1 MVSGITI
8 QQYFEQYRGAS
19 LLLDVRSPGEYEH
32 AHIPGAYSLPLF
44 TNDERRIVGT
54 AYKQESREKAIKIG
68 LKYFGPKMVK
78 MVEEVERLRAEN
90 QKLNAEGERRRPEG
104 QGLDGTGEKDASS
117 LPIVVHCWRGGM
129 RSAGVAWLLD
139 LYGFEVRT
147 IRGGYKSYRHWCLRQ
162 LSGQY
167 QLQLLGGYT
176 GTGKTE
182 ILQALA
188 AQGEQVI
195 DLEGLACHKG
205 SAFGNINMP
214 PQPTQEMFENQL
226 ALALHQAG
234 STGRR
239 IWLED
244 ESQRIGSVNIP
255 FGFFQHMRQSPLLF
269 AELPFE
275 QRLDYIVKDY
285 GKGDIEKL
293 VNAIIRIQK
302 RLGGLEAKNAIQH
315 LLEGDLRSCFGIL
328 LRYYD
333 KWYLK
338 SLPLHRPQLAQTQQ
352 TVPLQGTRPADH
364 ARQLLAALPLEL
376 A

>member
-1 MVSGITI
+1 M
-8 QQYFEQYRGAS
+8 
-19 LLLDVRSPGEYEH
+19 
-32 AHIPGAYSLPLF
+32 
-44 TNDERRIVGT
+44 
-54 AYKQESREKAIKIG
+54 
-68 LKYFGPKMVK
+68 
-78 MVEEVERLRAEN
+78 
-90 QKLNAEGERRRPEG
+90 
-104 QGLDGTGEKDASS
+104 
-117 LPIVVHCWRGGM
+117 VHCWRGGM

-139 LYGFEVRT
+139 LYGLKVFT
-147 IRGGYKSYRHWCLRQ
+147 IKGGYKSFRHWCLQQ

-167 QLQLLGGYT
+167 PLQLLGGYT

-214 PQPTQEMFENQL
+214 PQPSQEMFENQL
-226 ALALHQAG
+226 ALALFQASG
-234 STGRR
+234 TGRR

-302 RLGGLEAKNAIQH
+302 RLGGLEAKNAIQC
-315 LLEGDLRSCFGIL
+315 LLEQDIRGCFAIL

-338 SLPLHRPQLAQTQQ
+338 SLPMHRPHLVQWQQ
-352 TVPLQGTRPADH
+352 TLALQGSQSADH
-364 ARQLLAALPLEL
+364 ARQLLAALP
-376 A
+376 AG